1 MLEPQSLNWF
11 ESSNGLDNSFNPSNL
26 RMREEYG
33 LKLLNIRRQAEKIK
47 EFPLILERDFSDV

>member
-11 ESSNGLDNSFNPSNL
+11 ESSNGLDNSFNSSNL

-33 LKLLNIRRQAEKIK
+33 LKLLNLRRQAEKIK

>member
-11 ESSNGLDNSFNPSNL
+11 ESSNGLDNSFNSSNL

-33 LKLLNIRRQAEKIK
+33 LKLLNLRRQAENIK
-47 EFPLILERDFSDV
+47 EFPLILERFF